1 MYGGNVIKIMS
12 GERKFIIGLKV
23 QKQIAL
29 SVLELLYSG
38 SYPVLRGTTPHW

>member
-29 SVLELLYSG
+29 SVLELRLHFQNRL
-38 SYPVLRGTTPHW
+38 LRSI